1 MARPLGVIRQ
11 TSDLSSET
19 CVNYGNRHSSMTMG
33 TDISH
38 QLNGKLAQLSLYCVL
53 ERIIA

>member
-1 MARPLGVIRQ
+1 MVRPLGVIRQ
-11 TSDLSSET
+11 TSDLRTEA

-33 TDISH
+33 TDVSH
-38 QLNGKLAQLSLYCVL
+38 QLNSKLAQLSLYCVL